1 MLSFPPLT
9 SLSLGS
15 RSSPTPQFARGG
27 FVLLLGLCLIV
38 PPDIAAGELTGR
50 VIDADTGRPLA
61 ARIYLRSATGDD
73 LFVESASPEGSA
85 FQYEEQWVPLEGSI
99 DRHTTIS
106 PHAFR
111 AKLPPGQVT
120 VEIERGKEYHPVRE
134 VLTVGDQSL
143 DKTWRLQRWVNAGAR
158 GWYSGETHVH
168 RRLAELPNVMLA
180 EDLNVAFPVTFW
192 TVTSQDAPNLLPSP
206 LRRQGPSPFGPR
218 EDRGIGPIRIDSS
231 HVIVPRNTEYEVF
244 NVNGKPHTL
253 GAMFVL
259 NHRSAFTALAPPVGP
274 IARQAHAEGALLD
287 LDKHNWPWSLMLVPV
302 AKIDLFELSN
312 NSVWR
317 TKFGFRTAPANLPKW
332 LQVEQDSPTTF
343 TEWGWL
349 NHGWKHWYALLNCGF
364 EIAPTA
370 GTASGV
376 HPVPLGHSR
385 VYVHTGDHFDLE
397 TWWHALKAGRS
408 FVTTGPMLFA
418 TLAGRLPGHRFEMAA
433 DSTFA
438 DELQIETLSEQPV
451 SALEVLVGGEVVARE
466 VPHLERTS
474 TGAWRGTWRP
484 KVSVRES
491 TWVAVRSAEPR
502 EEGRRRFAH
511 TAPWFIRVGGA
522 LPRPR
527 KEEVEYFVE
536 QVSAELER
544 NRGVVSA
551 EALAEFEEARNVYRA
566 FLDRA
571 R

>member
-1 MLSFPPLT
+1 MPFYHWPHRRFLSPGHLT
-9 SLSLGS
+9 SRALRKGPLG
-15 RSSPTPQFARGG
+15 
-27 FVLLLGLCLIV
+27 LLLAVWCLCAAFPIR
-38 PPDIAAGELTGR
+38 AGELTGR
-50 VIDADTGRPLA
+50 VVDADTGRPLPV
-61 ARIYLRSATGDD
+61 RVYLRTASGED
-73 LFVESASPEGSA
+73 LFVEPTTADGSA
-85 FQYEEQWVPLEGSI
+85 FRYEEQWVPLEGSS
-99 DRHTTIS
+99 DRHTTVS
-106 PHAFR
+106 AHPWR
-111 AKLPPGQVT
+111 VDLPEGEVT
-120 VEIERGKEYHPVRE
+120 IEIERGKEYRLLRE
-134 VLTVGDQSL
+134 VFTAGSQPLQ
-143 DKTWRLQRWVNAGAR
+143 KTLRLQRWVNAAAR

-192 TVTSQDAPNLLPSP
+192 TVTSKDAPNLQPSP

-218 EDRGIGPIRIDSS
+218 EDRGTEPIRVDSS
-231 HVIVPRNTEYEVF
+231 HVIVPRNTEYEIF

-274 IARQAHAEGALLD
+274 IAREAHAEGALLD

-317 TKFGFRTAPANLPKW
+317 TKFGFRQAPAQLPDW
-332 LQVEQDSPTTF
+332 LRVEQDSPTTF

-385 VYVHTGDHFDLE
+385 VYVHTGDPFDLE
-397 TWWHALKAGRS
+397 SWWLGLKQGRS

-418 TLAGRLPGHRFEMAA
+418 TLADQLPGERFEVPAGPHEV
-433 DSTFA
+433 
-438 DELQIETLSEQPV
+438 ELNIETISEQPV
-451 SALEVLVGGEVVARE
+451 SALELLVGGEVVART
-466 VPHLERTS
+466 VPELERTS

-484 KVSVRES
+484 RVIVPES
-491 TWVAVRSAEPR
+491 TWVAVRSVEPR
-502 EEGRRRFAH
+502 EGGRRRFAH
-511 TAPWFIRVGGA
+511 TAPWYIRIGGTA
-522 LPRPR
+522 PRPR
-527 KEEVEYFVE
+527 REEVQYFVE

-544 NRGVVSA
+544 NRGILPA
-551 EALAEFEEARNVYRA
+551 EALAEFEQARDVYQA
-566 FLDRA
+566 LLERA

>member
-106 PHAFR
+106 PDAFR

-218 EDRGIGPIRIDSS
+218 EDRGIEPIRIDSS

-397 TWWHALKAGRS
+397 TWWHGLKAGRS

-418 TLAGRLPGHRFEMAA
+418 TLAGQLPGHRFEMAA

-466 VPHLERTS
+466 VPQLERTS

-484 KVSVRES
+484 MVSVRES

>member
-218 EDRGIGPIRIDSS
+218 EDRGIEPIPIDSS

-317 TKFGFRTAPANLPKW
+317 TQFGFRTAPANLPKW

-397 TWWHALKAGRS
+397 TWWHGLKAGRS

-484 KVSVRES
+484 TVSVRES

-522 LPRPR
+522 SPRPR

>member
-1 MLSFPPLT
+1 MPF
-9 SLSLGS
+9 SLGPL
-15 RSSPTPQFARGG
+15 RRFLPPCGPTPRAARLCPLG
-27 FVLLLGLCLIV
+27 LLLVLWCLCATAPV
-38 PPDIAAGELTGR
+38 RAAELTGR
-50 VIDADTGRPLA
+50 VVDADTGHPLP
-61 ARIYLRSATGDD
+61 ARVYLRTAAGED
-73 LFVESASPEGSA
+73 LFVESARAEGSA
-85 FQYEEQWVPLEGSI
+85 FRYEEQWVPLEGSS
-99 DRHTTIS
+99 DRHTTVS
-106 PHAFR
+106 AHPWR
-111 AKLPPGQVT
+111 VDLPAGEIT
-120 VEIERGKEYHPVRE
+120 VEIERGKEYRPLRE
-134 VLTVGDQSL
+134 VFTAGDQPL
-143 DKTWRLQRWVNAGAR
+143 QKTWRLQRWVNASAR

-168 RRLAELPNVMLA
+168 RRLVELPNVMLA

-192 TVTSQDAPNLLPSP
+192 TVTSKDAPNLLPSP
-206 LRRQGPSPFGPR
+206 LRRQGLSPFGPR
-218 EDRGIGPIRIDSS
+218 EDRGTDPIRVDNS
-231 HVIVPRNTEYEVF
+231 HVIVPRNTEYEIF

-259 NHRSAFTALAPPVGP
+259 NHRSAFTALAPPVSP

-317 TKFGFRTAPANLPKW
+317 TKFGFRQAPAQLPDW
-332 LQVEQDSPTTF
+332 LRVEQDSPTTF

-385 VYVHTGDHFDLE
+385 VYVHTGEQFDLE
-397 TWWHALKAGRS
+397 SWWQGLKGGRS

-418 TLAGRLPGHRFEMAA
+418 TLANQLPGERFEVP
-433 DSTFA
+433 TGPHEF
-438 DELQIETLSEQPV
+438 ELNIETISEQPV
-451 SALEVLVGGEVVARE
+451 SALEVLVGGEVVART
-466 VPHLERTS
+466 VPDLECTS

-484 KVSVRES
+484 RVSVPES
-491 TWVAVRSAEPR
+491 TWVAVRSVEPR
-502 EEGRRRFAH
+502 DGGRRRFAH
-511 TAPWFIRVGGA
+511 TASWYIRVGGKA
-522 LPRPR
+522 PRPR
-527 KEEVEYFVE
+527 RQEVQYFVE

-544 NRGVVSA
+544 NRGILSA
-551 EALAEFEEARNVYRA
+551 EALTEFEQARDVYRA
-566 FLDRA
+566 LLERA

>member
-1 MLSFPPLT
+1 MPSF
-9 SLSLGS
+9 SLPARLRF
-15 RSSPTPQFARGG
+15 RSASCPVPRHFWGRL
-27 FVLLLGLCLIV
+27 FVLLGLCLALPRV
-38 PPDIAAGELTGR
+38 ATAGELTGR
-50 VIDADTGRPLA
+50 VVDADTGRPLP
-61 ARIYLRSATGDD
+61 ARIYLRSAAGED
-73 LFVESASPEGSA
+73 LFVETVSPEGSA
-85 FQYEEQWVPLEGSI
+85 FRYEEQWVPLEGSSE
-99 DRHTTIS
+99 RHTTVS
-106 PHAFR
+106 PHPWR
-111 AKLPPGQVT
+111 ATLPPGEVT
-120 VEIERGKEYHPVRE
+120 VEIEHGKEYLPLRD
-134 VLTVGDQSL
+134 VLTVGDQPL
-143 DKTWRLQRWVNAGAR
+143 EKTWRLQRWVNAGAR

-168 RRLAELPNVMLA
+168 RRLVELPNVMLA

-192 TVTSQDAPNLLPSP
+192 TVTSKDPPNLLPSP

-218 EDRGIGPIRIDSS
+218 EDRGTEPIQVDSR
-231 HVIVPRNTEYEVF
+231 HVIVPRNTEYEIF

-259 NHRSAFTALAPPVGP
+259 NHRAVFTALAPPVGP

-317 TKFGFRTAPANLPKW
+317 TKFGFRTAPANLPEW
-332 LQVEQDSPTTF
+332 LRVEQDSPTTF

-385 VYVHTGDHFDLE
+385 VYVHTGDQFALDA
-397 TWWHALKAGRS
+397 WWQGLRQGRS

-418 TLAGRLPGHRFEMAA
+418 TLSGTLPGERFETPGPKTYQLEVE
-433 DSTFA
+433 S
-438 DELQIETLSEQPV
+438 LSEQPI
-451 SALEVLVGGEVVARE
+451 SALELLVGGELAARVVPE
-466 VPHLERTS
+466 LERTS
-474 TGAWRGTWRP
+474 TGAWRGTWRQSLT
-484 KVSVRES
+484 VDES
-491 TWVAVRSAEPR
+491 TWVAVRSVEPR
-502 EEGRRRFAH
+502 TGGRRRFAH
-511 TAPWFIRVGGA
+511 TAPWYIRVAGA
-522 LPRPR
+522 PPRPR
-527 KEEVEYFVE
+527 REEVRYFVD

-544 NRGVVSA
+544 NRGILPA
-551 EALAEFEEARNVYRA
+551 EALAEFEQARDVYRA
-566 FLDRA
+566 LLERT